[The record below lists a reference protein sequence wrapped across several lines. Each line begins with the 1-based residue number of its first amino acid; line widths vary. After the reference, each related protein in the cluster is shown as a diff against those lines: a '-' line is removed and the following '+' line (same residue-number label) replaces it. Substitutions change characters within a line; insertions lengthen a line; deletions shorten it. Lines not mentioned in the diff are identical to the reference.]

1 MRAYIIR
8 RLLLVIPT
16 VFLVTIIV
24 FFIIRLIPGDI
35 IDQMV
40 RERMFLTAEDRAL
53 LEQALG
59 LDVPVIEQYGRW
71 IGVIRDADGNF
82 NGLLQGSLGDSLY
95 KQTPVIDEIV
105 SRLPVTVELGI
116 LSMLSLL
123 IISIPI
129 GIYSAIRQ
137 DSPVDYVGRSWAT
150 LLIALPNFWV
160 GIMVILLAS
169 LWLGLSPEL
178 KPISFIEHPMRNLG
192 QFIIPAFI
200 LAMAGAGTNMRMIR
214 SMMLEVLRQDY
225 IRTAWAKGLK
235 ERVIIIRHTLKNAL
249 IPVVTTLGIMLSF
262 LVGGT
267 IVIERVFSLPGL
279 GYLLVES
286 TLRRDYTIVSGVILC
301 FAGFMVLVNLAID
314 LTYGYLDPRIR
325 YK

>member
-178 KPISFIEHPMRNLG
+178 KPISFVEHPMRNLG

>member
-1 MRAYIIR
+1 MRAFIIR

-16 VFLVTIIV
+16 IFLVTILV

-40 RERMFLTAEDRAL
+40 RERMFLTAEDRAI

-59 LDVPVIEQYGRW
+59 LDVPVLEQYGRW
-71 IGVIRDADGNF
+71 IGVVRDADGNF

-95 KQTPVIDEIV
+95 RQTPVLDEV
-105 SRLPVTVELGI
+105 VGRLPVTVELGF
-116 LSMLSLL
+116 LSMLILL
-123 IISIPI
+123 IISLPI

-137 DSPVDYVGRSWAT
+137 DSPGDYVGRSFAT
-150 LLIALPNFWV
+150 VLIALPSFWV
-160 GIMVILLAS
+160 GLMIILIAS
-169 LWLGLSPEL
+169 LWLGLSPEI

-192 QFIIPAFI
+192 QFIIPSFV
-200 LAMAGAGTNMRMIR
+200 LAMAGAGTNMRMVR

-249 IPVVTTLGIMLSF
+249 IPVVTTLGIMLRF
-262 LVGGT
+262 MVGGT
-267 IVIERVFSLPGL
+267 IIIERVFSLPGL
-279 GYLLVES
+279 GHLLVES
-286 TLRRDYTIVSGVILC
+286 TLRRDYTIVSGIIFC
-301 FAGFMVLVNLAID
+301 FAGFMVLVNLAVD
-314 LTYGYLDPRIR
+314 LTYGYLDPRIHSL
-325 YK
+325 

>member
-1 MRAYIIR
+1 MHAYIIR

-16 VFLVTIIV
+16 VFLVTILV
-24 FFIIRLIPGDI
+24 FFIIRLIPGDV

-40 RERMFLTAEDRAL
+40 RERMFLSAEDRAI

-59 LDVPVIEQYGRW
+59 LDVPVLEQYGRW
-71 IGVIRDADGNF
+71 IGVVRDADGNF

-105 SRLPVTVELGI
+105 GRLPVTVELGI
-116 LSMLSLL
+116 LSMLLLL

-129 GIYSAIRQ
+129 GVYSAIRQ
-137 DSPVDYVGRSWAT
+137 DSLADHVGRSFAT
-150 LLIALPNFWV
+150 LLITLPNFWV
-160 GIMVILLAS
+160 GIMIILLAS

-192 QFIIPAFI
+192 QFIVPAFI
-200 LAMAGAGTNMRMIR
+200 LAMAGAGTNMRMVR

-262 LVGGT
+262 MVGGT

-301 FAGFMVLVNLAID
+301 FAGFMVLVNLAVD